1 MLRGFTMTTVQTP
14 KESVIEEAT
23 DMIDRVL
30 ADARAKLLKAV
41 ECGALNITED
51 TSTHI
56 ALGKVVAKAVL
67 LDAIDNQLTL
77 GKRDK
82 EVKNLR
88 SQI

>member
-1 MLRGFTMTTVQTP
+1 MTTVQKP

-30 ADARAKLLKAV
+30 SDARAKLLKSV

-51 TSTHI
+51 TSTHMY
-56 ALGKVVAKAVL
+56 LGKIVAKSVL

-82 EVKNLR
+82 EVTNLR
-88 SQI
+88 RHI

>member
-1 MLRGFTMTTVQTP
+1 MTTVQTP

-30 ADARAKLLKAV
+30 AEARAKLLKSV

-56 ALGKVVAKAVL
+56 SLGKIVAKAVL
-67 LDAIDNQLTL
+67 LDAIDNHLTL

-82 EVKNLR
+82 EVANLR
-88 SQI
+88 RQI

>member
-1 MLRGFTMTTVQTP
+1 MTTVQTP

-30 ADARAKLLKAV
+30 ADSRAKLLKAV

-77 GKRDK
+77 GSRDK

-88 SQI
+88 RQI